1 MSRFVSTGLALALTL
16 TASACVTAVENK
28 ENMLSAAGFKVKLA
42 DTPDKIDGL
51 KALPP
56 HKFVMSNQNGQPV
69 YLYADPTICKCLYY
83 GDQSAYAS
91 YQQMAFD
98 QRLADQRQMTAAMLQ
113 DASWNYWGVWGPWY

>member
-1 MSRFVSTGLALALTL
+1 MARIL
-16 TASACVTAVENK
+16 TAAALVALSLGVTGCVTAVENK
-28 ENMLSAAGFKVKLA
+28 ENMLAAAGFKVKLA
-42 DTPDKIDGL
+42 DTADKINGL

-56 HKFVMSNQNGQPV
+56 HKFVTNNQNGQPV
-69 YLYADPTICKCLYY
+69 YLYADPTICRCLYY
-83 GDQSAYAS
+83 GDQTAYAA